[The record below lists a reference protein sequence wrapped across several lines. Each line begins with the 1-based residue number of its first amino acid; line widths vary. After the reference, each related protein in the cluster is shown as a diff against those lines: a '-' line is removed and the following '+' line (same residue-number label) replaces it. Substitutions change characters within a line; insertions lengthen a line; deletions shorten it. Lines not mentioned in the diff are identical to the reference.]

1 MADLKKIG
9 DILVLIGALIGLL
22 EGILTILGASVVNV
36 LGDLLGA
43 LGGLVMGIIAILFAL
58 IALVN
63 SGFLKI
69 KALDFGK
76 TNKFLIVLIVGVLM
90 IVFAS
95 TIGGLLVVI
104 GAILWIVK

>member
-9 DILVLIGALIGLL
+9 DILVLIGALIGIL
-22 EGILTILGASVVNV
+22 EGILSIIGPPLVNL

-43 LGGLVMGIIAILFAL
+43 LGGLVMGIIAILFSL

-76 TNKFLIVLIVGVLM
+76 TNKFLVVLIIGVLM

-95 TIGGLLVVI
+95 TLGGILVIV
-104 GAILWIVK
+104 GAILWLL

>member
-9 DILVLIGALIGLL
+9 DILVLIGALVGLL
-22 EGILTILGASVVNV
+22 EGILNISSASVVNV

-76 TNKFLIVLIVGVLM
+76 TNKFLIVLIIGVLM

-104 GAILWIVK
+104 GAILWLL